1 MICGT
6 FSLDEMKVGKEVY
19 MYKILK
25 KEVLNPTVTKLV
37 VEAPFVAKHAKAGQF
52 FDHLPDRWRYDDA
65 SEHERRRRL
74 YP

>member
-52 FDHLPDRWRYDDA
+52 HFA
-65 SEHERRRRL
+65 CQ
-74 YP
+74 